1 ITFWVSKMIFM
12 GIENTGKKPF
22 SDVFIH
28 GLVRD
33 AQGRKMSKSL
43 GNGIDPLEIVDSYG
57 ADALRYALASGNA
70 PGNDMRFSQ
79 DRIEAA
85 RNFIN
90 KIWNASRFVRMNLD
104 IDRIVLP
111 ETDALSLEDKWILDR
126 LNTLS
131 GDVRR
136 NLDDYEL
143 GVALQ
148 KLTDFIR
155 DEFCDWYIELAKE
168 RLSDKSHPGNP
179 VAQNVIAY
187 VLSDAM
193 KLIHP
198 FIPFITEEIWQALPH
213 EGVSIMTSDYPSPRD
228 ELSFPEASGRMADVI
243 GIIGAIRTRRAEMN
257 VAHSRKTKIF
267 IVPKKASL
275 DGSVSHFFTR
285 LASASEVVFADSYD
299 GTDAVQIVTDAA
311 VSYIPL
317 ADMIDTEKEIARLT
331 KEKEDLEK
339 EIARLTAK
347 LSNEGFV
354 SKAPANVVEAERAKL
369 EKYSSSLEGVLSALG
384 KLS

>member
-1 ITFWVSKMIFM
+1 M
-12 GIENTGKKPF
+12 
-22 SDVFIH
+22 
-28 GLVRD
+28 
-33 AQGRKMSKSL
+33 
-43 GNGIDPLEIVDSYG
+43 
-57 ADALRYALASGNA
+57 
-70 PGNDMRFSQ
+70 
-79 DRIEAA
+79 
-85 RNFIN
+85 
-90 KIWNASRFVRMNLD
+90 
-104 IDRIVLP
+104 
-111 ETDALSLEDKWILDR
+111 DKWILDR

-187 VLSDAM
+187 GLSDAM

-267 IVPKKASL
+267 IVPKNASL